1 MKKVETALNSS
12 FFAIS
17 RTSSFEGEK
26 NIFSLRWS
34 IFSCSQWIPLD
45 VILIIWFSIRCVR
58 YRMAIYTEND
68 MWIIWCLSANMYLLL
83 LLLPALLHIHSM
95 CLHNNYI
102 CISFELGCALF
113 ISMHAC
119 KYIDLYHSE
128 LMMAMMMIEEQ
139 FGVLTFKSKSKQN
152 TWSECSSSPFLPLF
166 FGLMNVTFSTALS
179 IMSHFILSVSLFLL
193 ITRIRFD
200 ACWIFKS
207 VLWIKNRQNQSLWY
221 SERVILRLMRVIC
234 HCYDV
239 RTFIVGF
246 GLLVC
251 KVHQSF
257 YAHITRTFS
266 LPIYRCKAD
275 LIVSTL
281 SHTLPSS
288 KKTQQTMS
296 SYAYMF
302 ALMLLPLRIYRL
314 FASFFHRRL
323 SLFCYMFYP
332 VGNSFDWSD
341 WIRHC
346 DGIVCTSN
354 FGRIIL
360 FCCCLSKRDIFT
372 ISRFFCCWENNGS
385 PHQVTPNEY
394 GTIGLE

>member
-1 MKKVETALNSS
+1 MEKVETALNSS

-68 MWIIWCLSANMYLLL
+68 MWIIRCLSANMYLL

-119 KYIDLYHSE
+119 KYIDLYHFE
-128 LMMAMMMIEEQ
+128 WMKAVMMIEEQ
-139 FGVLTFKSKSKQN
+139 FGDLTFKSKSKQSA
-152 TWSECSSSPFLPLF
+152 WSESSSSPFLPLF

-193 ITRIRFD
+193 ITRIRLD
-200 ACWIFKS
+200 ACCIFKS
-207 VLWIKNRQNQSLWY
+207 VLWIKNRQNQSLSY
-221 SERVILRLMRVIC
+221 LERVILRLMRVIC

-266 LPIYRCKAD
+266 LPIDRCKAD

-281 SHTLPSS
+281 THTLPSS
-288 KKTQQTMS
+288 KKKHSKQW
-296 SYAYMF
+296 
-302 ALMLLPLRIYRL
+302 ALMLTCL
-314 FASFFHRRL
+314 H
-323 SLFCYMFYP
+323 
-332 VGNSFDWSD
+332 W
-341 WIRHC
+341 
-346 DGIVCTSN
+346 
-354 FGRIIL
+354 
-360 FCCCLSKRDIFT
+360 CCCLSEFIGSLLLFFIVVYLCFVICFT
-372 ISRFFCCWENNGS
+372 LS
-385 PHQVTPNEY
+385 VTVLIDLTE
-394 GTIGLE
+394 